1 LAGASS
7 IGIAM
12 QSGVSCTASAL
23 VSNLR
28 QYDLVVPMKVGIMP
42 SACV

>member
-12 QSGVSCTASAL
+12 QSGVFSTASAL

-28 QYDLVVPMKVGIMP
+28 QYYLVVPMKVGIMP
-42 SACV
+42 SVWV